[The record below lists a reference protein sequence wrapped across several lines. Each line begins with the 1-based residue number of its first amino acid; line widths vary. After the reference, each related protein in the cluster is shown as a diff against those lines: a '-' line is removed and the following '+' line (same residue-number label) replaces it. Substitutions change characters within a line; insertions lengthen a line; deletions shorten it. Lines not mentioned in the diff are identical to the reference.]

1 MNRIILAAPGAE
13 FEELLREVLEKSL
26 NGNPS
31 PDEVLLCED
40 IGTVPELADEGTQVV
55 ILGPGI
61 GIDSALQVAGE
72 LDRRRPDISVLLV
85 TEPSPS
91 LLTQALR
98 AGVRGVVPL
107 DSPPEEL
114 LAILEPALEAAS
126 RRGTSLVDSAP
137 AQKSTRRVITVVS
150 PKGGSGRTM
159 IASNL
164 AVALAGTAPAQ
175 VALADLDLQF
185 SDVASALFLNPEQTI
200 ADAARSI
207 STLDS
212 TTLKV
217 FLSPHPSGLFV
228 LCGPTSPAEADDI
241 TPDQGSRL
249 IELLSSEFRFVVVD
263 TSGGL
268 TEHTLAALE
277 LSTDVVLISDMAVA
291 SVRSLQKAVEVL
303 DRLGMSSP
311 ARHFVLNRADSRVG
325 LDVEDVASTVGM
337 RVDLEIPSSRSVT
350 ISLNRGSALVESDA
364 RSPVSRSLVQLATR
378 FVDLPVARPS
388 SLLRRRLGR

>member
-1 MNRIILAAPGAE
+1 MNRIILAAPGVE
-13 FEELLREVLEKSL
+13 FEERLREVLEKSL

-40 IGTVPELADEGTQVV
+40 IGAVPELTDEGTQVV

-61 GIDSALQVAGE
+61 GVDSALRVAEE

-91 LLTQALR
+91 LLAQALS
-98 AGVRGVVPL
+98 AGVRGVVPV

-114 LAILEPALEAAS
+114 LGILEPALEAAS
-126 RRGTSLVDSAP
+126 RRGTSLVDRAP

-200 ADAARSI
+200 ADAARSL

-217 FLSPHPSGLFV
+217 FLSPHASGLFV
-228 LCGPTSPAEADDI
+228 LCGPLSPAEADDI
-241 TPDQGSRL
+241 TPDQVSRL
-249 IELLSSEFRFVVVD
+249 IELLSSQFHFVVVD

-277 LSTDVVLISDMAVA
+277 VSTDVVLISDMAVA
-291 SVRSLQKAVEVL
+291 SVRSLRKAVEVL

-350 ISLNRGSALVESDA
+350 ISLNQGSALVESDA

-378 FVDLPVARPS
+378 FVDLPVAPPS
-388 SLLRRRLGR
+388 SLFRRRRGR